1 MKPKANISEPRF
13 QDDFVKAENDNLIE
27 TNQLTNPDDCKQ
39 NELPWQNDKTYLQLY
54 KEKEKTVFL
63 TMSRSGLDLIIHKSR
78 IQDVEIFEDG
88 QGSENSDVG
97 QKQGDS
103 KAQRTKEFAL
113 GKELTYVLMEK
124 ERRKVWGKTILLLG
138 YSFGFFQN
146 ISIVYKSL
154 LKLS

>member
-1 MKPKANISEPRF
+1 
-13 QDDFVKAENDNLIE
+13 
-27 TNQLTNPDDCKQ
+27 
-39 NELPWQNDKTYLQLY
+39 
-54 KEKEKTVFL
+54 
-63 TMSRSGLDLIIHKSR
+63 MSRSGLDLIIHKSR

-124 ERRKVWGKTILLLG
+124 ERRKV
-138 YSFGFFQN
+138 
-146 ISIVYKSL
+146 
-154 LKLS
+154 